1 MMGGGG
7 ACRMLPTHN
16 MFTMAMAA
24 EGITRIALSSTKHA
38 ACATA
43 PQSGGES
50 LREAARLKRNV
61 DACVGVG
68 LRDCMAWVSDVAE
81 GTAVC
86 RIWKMDFQ

>member
-7 ACRMLPTHN
+7 MQNATNAQYVHN
-16 MFTMAMAA
+16 GYIAA